1 MAPALWP
8 PRRRRD
14 DDESPVVQHVVGNA
28 IVLHAPDAISVEAQ
42 SLALSVTA
50 DEDND
55 VVVLDLGDGLA
66 IDSWESMAGAL
77 PRHRRGIRLMACG
90 RNRASAAMA
99 GQWLSER
106 LNRTV
111 IAPDGDLVR
120 GAGGALLVH
129 SITRS
134 GWVRFRPGRPPSW
147 DSKRFPVPAWDR
159 AVTDNR
165 PTSANGEVEPLPGAV
180 WIHDTRYPGQVA
192 EHRRRLIEDLPCHP
206 ETMPVL
212 LGCPGAPPLSLD
224 DVVRFWR
231 DLDPDLQ
238 ARARFVEYG
247 RVRLPEGETLGQA
260 LADLFA
266 TPVVC
271 YTGVPSGTP
280 RRWQVRA
287 VRPDGTLGWSPFATE
302 LRYTPRAH
310 ENTRARRPE
319 VLSHRPPLRWTEEV
333 GPRVYWYA
341 PDAVVEVVEAGLWMR
356 STDEPAGAERVRAT
370 TLDPRGAALIFDD
383 SDAKRADRMRELALD
398 LGDRLP
404 GPTPRT
410 LLAASMVS
418 PGVRTGGRADATID
432 HAAGPAGDSERTT
445 ALILAD
451 LKLPAVAPPPVAPP
465 AVAVTSVV
473 EAPARRLEPG
483 PTQAL
488 TGPTASLPVVAPRPA
503 RATIEPAPA
512 PGQAPPAAP
521 ALSAPAPVASA
532 PAASASSTS
541 VQAAPAAS
549 APAASA
555 PAAPTPVEA
564 PADRASRPASAP
576 AVTPVPPVA
585 SPSVGPVVS
594 PLVPPV
600 APPSV
605 EPVVLPDVT
614 TASPAAA
621 VPVGMIVPV
630 DVDMPAP
637 AGNEP
642 AGAAQTP
649 DAPEET
655 PSPANPPAPTAPPAS
670 TVVRVQPVPAA
681 TATAVL
687 PKRSLDQERDWL
699 RRTLSEDFDRMAS
712 SVSRIMSEQP
722 GLQSGGAPAANLLA
736 DSVAVRLYLTRRGER
751 VDSALR
757 TGVAG
762 PHVPFAR
769 CVVAGLSR
777 LPSFRGSTMFR
788 ITPDEREWALYGQ
801 RKLLT
806 DWSLVNALTQPHDGQ
821 DGDTDLLIWSMTAR
835 RTSLLEPDGA
845 EGIED
850 RVLFLPGTSF
860 KVLETWRPGDDQR
873 GGILLREIGANEI
886 DDEGRVDRG
895 FASLDELAVTAMHRS
910 LERWSQSPPAKRAA
924 PAELRRFRALPGLD
938 QEGERR

>member
-14 DDESPVVQHVVGNA
+14 DDESLIVQHTVGNA

-42 SLALSVTA
+42 SLALSVNA

-129 SITRS
+129 SIAHS

-147 DSKRFPVPAWDR
+147 DAKRFPVPAWDR

-180 WIHDTRYPGQVA
+180 WVHDTRYPGQVA
-192 EHRRRLIEDLPCHP
+192 EHRRRLVEDLPCHP

-212 LGCPGAPPLSLD
+212 LGCPGTPPLSLD

-238 ARARFVEYG
+238 ARTRFVEYG
-247 RVRLPEGETLGQA
+247 QVRRPEGETLGQA
-260 LADLFA
+260 LADLLA
-266 TPVVC
+266 APVTC

-370 TLDPRGAALIFDD
+370 ALDPRGAALIFDD
-383 SDAKRADRMRELALD
+383 SDAKRAERMRELALD

-418 PGVRTGGRADATID
+418 LGVRTGGRADATID

-451 LKLPAVAPPPVAPP
+451 LKLPAVASPPVAPP

-473 EAPARRLEPG
+473 EAPPKRREPG

-488 TGPTASLPVVAPRPA
+488 TGPTASLPVVAPRSA

-512 PGQAPPAAP
+512 PAPAAP
-521 ALSAPAPVASA
+521 APA
-532 PAASASSTS
+532 PAARAHRPVSA
-541 VQAAPAAS
+541 AAG
-549 APAASA
+549 
-555 PAAPTPVEA
+555 APTAPPAVLRSMEPVAPPSVAPPSVPPVALPPVEPVA
-564 PADRASRPASAP
+564 PS
-576 AVTPVPPVA
+576 VA
-585 SPSVGPVVS
+585 SPSVPPVEPPSVEPVVA
-594 PLVPPV
+594 PHVV
-600 APPSV
+600 PPSV

-614 TASPAAA
+614 TASPA
-621 VPVGMIVPV
+621 VVMPVGMVVPV
-630 DVDMPAP
+630 DIDVPAP
-637 AGNEP
+637 AGSEP
-642 AGAAQTP
+642 APTP
-649 DAPEET
+649 DAPAE
-655 PSPANPPAPTAPPAS
+655 PPPAPAAK
-670 TVVRVQPVPAA
+670 VVSVQPVPAA
-681 TATAVL
+681 AATAVL

-722 GLQSGGAPAANLLA
+722 GLQSGGTPAANLLA

-757 TGVAG
+757 TGAGG

-777 LPSFRGSTMFR
+777 LPSFRGSTIFR
-788 ITPDEREWALYGQ
+788 VTPDEREWALYGE

-806 DWSLVNALTQPHDGQ
+806 DWSLVNTLTQPHEGQ

-835 RTSLLEPDGA
+835 RTALLEPDGT

-860 KVLETWRPGDDQR
+860 KVLETWRPREDQR

-886 DDEGRVDRG
+886 DEEGRVDRH
-895 FASLDELAVTAMHRS
+895 FASLDELAVTGMHRS
-910 LERWSQSPPAKRAA
+910 LERWSQSPAKRAA
-924 PAELRRFRALPGLD
+924 PAEQRRFRALPGLD